1 MTTIT
6 GAIRPYGVDARSA
19 RSRRRRRRRDRWSV
33 VSAAAAMVLV
43 SCTGY
48 DWFSTDSMLSP
59 ADAAA
64 CLIESF
70 PVRICR
76 SMLRRMF
83 PFSTSTQRFA
93 VGTNQLRAAARSF
106 TLVPSRFVAFG
117 ILPFACRARSDEV
130 SVNALIQSIA
140 SDLLSLVAGI
150 ARSEPPR
157 KPGIGWPFV
166 WLGITNCAVAD
177 LYLPVQQLNQP
188 GPTIAAAWPCA

>member
-6 GAIRPYGVDARSA
+6 GAISAYGADARYT
-19 RSRRRRRRRDRWSV
+19 RSQKRRRRRDRWSV

-83 PFSTSTQRFA
+83 PFSTSTQCFA

-106 TLVPSRFVAFG
+106 TLEPSRLVAFG
-117 ILPFACRARSDEV
+117 MLPFACSAFSEAVEV
-130 SVNALIQSIA
+130 KSLIQSAA
-140 SDLLSLVAGI
+140 SDLSLLVTGT

-157 KPGIGWPFV
+157 KPGIAWPAA
-166 WLGITNCAVAD
+166 WPGITNCAVEA
-177 LYLPVQQLNQP
+177 LYFAPTQQVNQL
-188 GPTIAAAWPCA
+188 GPTI

>member
-1 MTTIT
+1 MT
-6 GAIRPYGVDARSA
+6 GAISAYGAEARDV
-19 RSRRRRRRRDRWSV
+19 RSQKRRRRRDRWSV

-83 PFSTSTQRFA
+83 PFSTSTQCFA
-93 VGTNQLRAAARSF
+93 VGTNQLRAAARSL
-106 TLVPSRFVAFG
+106 TLEPSRLVAFG
-117 ILPFACRARSDEV
+117 MLPFACRAFSELVEV
-130 SVNALIQSIA
+130 KSLIQSAA
-140 SDLLSLVAGI
+140 SDLFELEAGT

-157 KPGIGWPFV
+157 KPGIGLPAGWPRA
-166 WLGITNCAVAD
+166 TNR
-177 LYLPVQQLNQP
+177 
-188 GPTIAAAWPCA
+188 G